1 MYLNARSIV
10 NKILRVECATVKPDI
25 ILVTE
30 TFGRKDITDAYLVI
44 DGYQMVVRKDRTDT
58 EGGKCRGL
66 LVYVIEGIPAGEMS
80 IRGADSVIEYCG
92 VSIPW
97 GQGEELKLLC
107 VYRPPTAP
115 LSVLDRGNTERLV
128 EALRALKGRW

>member
-1 MYLNARSIV
+1 MVTFCSSF
-10 NKILRVECATVKPDI
+10 ILFP
-25 ILVTE
+25 
-30 TFGRKDITDAYLVI
+30 
-44 DGYQMVVRKDRTDT
+44 DT
-58 EGGKCRGL
+58 EEGKCRGL
-66 LVYVIEGIPAGEMS
+66 MVYVIEGIHAGEMS

>member
-107 VYRPPTAP
+107 VYRPSTAP

-128 EALRALKGRW
+128 EALRALRGRW